1 MLNKIYHIYDEQG
14 ICLHSNLNEDSFN
27 GLWEYYFMEG
37 FKCQYEVCDVRKDVM
52 AEASY

>member
-1 MLNKIYHIYDEQG
+1 MLNKVFHIYNADG
-14 ICLHSNLNEDSFN
+14 KCLHYNLNEESFN

-37 FKCQYEVCDVRKDVM
+37 VKCDYEVCDVRRDVM